1 MDLEITSQSP
11 EQTIEV
17 GRRIGQKLKGG
28 EVIAICGPLG
38 SGKTHLIKG
47 IAAGAG
53 AKDSRQVNSPTFV
66 IVNEYSGRFDIYHI
80 DAYRLNSVADFEML
94 GFDDFCYP
102 QSVVLIEWA
111 DKIESALRDIDYIRI
126 ELEHIG
132 FTAEHAKHAEQ
143 QLDIKIKNSAV
154 SASSAVKV
162 FTFLGESQRLI
173 HIKNLPQYI
182 DY

>member
-1 MDLEITSQSP
+1 MDLEIVSQSP
-11 EQTIEV
+11 QQTIEV

-28 EVIAICGPLG
+28 EVIAVCGPLG

-66 IVNEYSGRFDIYHI
+66 LINEYLGRFDIYHI
-80 DAYRLNSVADFEML
+80 DAYRLDSIAEFEML
-94 GFDDFCYP
+94 GFDDFCCS

-111 DKIESALRDIDYIRI
+111 DKVESALRAIDYIRI
-126 ELEHIG
+126 ALEHAG
-132 FTAEHAKHAEQ
+132 KT
-143 QLDIKIKNSAV
+143 
-154 SASSAVKV
+154 
-162 FTFLGESQRLI
+162 QRLI